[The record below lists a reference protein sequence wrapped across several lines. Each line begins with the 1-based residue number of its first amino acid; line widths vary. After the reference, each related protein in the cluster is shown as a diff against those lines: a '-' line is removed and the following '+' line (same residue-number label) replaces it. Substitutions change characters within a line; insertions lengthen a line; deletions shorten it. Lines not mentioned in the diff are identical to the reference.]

1 MKFAFVS
8 AILLGAIATTASAHY
23 ECTPQQAF
31 DVLFNNATT
40 NIIAERMLVK
50 LKSGVAKLRID
61 LNQTSAESAA
71 QHIMDRYRSIVS
83 HLPKNLAAGLPLI

>member
-1 MKFAFVS
+1 MKLFVPGV
-8 AILLGAIATTASAHY
+8 LLGILATVVSAHY

-40 NIIAERMLVK
+40 NIIAERLLVR
-50 LKSGVAKLRID
+50 LKSGVAKLRTD

-83 HLPKNLAAGLPLI
+83 HLPKNIAAGLPLI